1 MKILITGVA
10 GFIGFHLAKSLLPTR
25 HSIIGIDNL
34 NNYYD
39 KDLKIARLEN
49 LKNRKIKFHQVD
61 ISELE
66 NLKLIFKEFKPD
78 IILHLAAQAGVR
90 YSINHPDEYLNSN
103 IIGFYNILELSKF
116 FKVKKIFFASSSSV
130 YGESKKESFSES
142 DNVQKP
148 SNLYAVSKKTNELMA
163 YSYSNLY
170 KLKCVGLRFFTVY
183 GPWGRPDMAY
193 FKFTKNIIDG
203 KSIKVFNNGNL
214 FRDFTYIDDIV
225 TAINKLLYLQNKT
238 LFKDKVPYNI
248 INIGNN
254 KPEKLTNF
262 INAIEEKLQ
271 KKSKKI
277 FLPMQPGDV
286 FRTSADTKILQELI
300 DFKPNVSIKE
310 GLSKFIDWYKEFY
323 L

>member
-10 GFIGFHLAKSLLPTR
+10 GFIGFHLAKSL
-25 HSIIGIDNL
+25 SITKHTILGIDNL
-34 NNYYD
+34 NKYYD
-39 KDLKIARLEN
+39 KDLKIARLEK
-49 LKNRKIKFHQVD
+49 LKKKNIKFHKVD
-61 ISELE
+61 ITNLE
-66 NLKLIFKEFKPD
+66 NLKLIFKDFKPD

-90 YSINHPDEYLNSN
+90 YSIDHPDEYINTN

-142 DNVQKP
+142 DNVEKP
-148 SNLYAVSKKTNELMA
+148 SNLYAASKKTNELMA
-163 YSYSNLY
+163 FSYSNLY
-170 KLKCVGLRFFTVY
+170 KLNCVGLRFFTVY

-193 FKFTKNIIDG
+193 FKFTKNIIEG

-214 FRDFTYIDDIV
+214 FRDFTYIDDV
-225 TAINKLLYLQNKT
+225 VVAINKLLNLQNKT
-238 LFKDKVPYNI
+238 LFKNIVPYSI

-254 KPEKLTNF
+254 KPEKLINF
-262 INAIEEKLQ
+262 INIIEEILQ

-277 FLPMQPGDV
+277 FLPMQQGDV
-286 FRTSADTKILQELI
+286 FRTSADTKYLQKLVG
-300 DFKPNVSIKE
+300 FKPNIKIQE
-310 GLSKFIDWYKEFY
+310 GLPKFVSWYKTYY